1 MSYRL
6 HTNNMSWWLPVFGR
20 NGVGRLTQTDEP
32 LSPLVHMDVPSSVA
46 LYIHV
51 LSYCRMLRL
60 VNTQAST
67 IDLAEMNIRALS
79 KNPRHI
85 ALKGWEQRHEMDL
98 TPILFLS
105 LLACGWYS
113 LSAYQACNSLEDG
126 SHCVASRLDAKTT
139 MDNRFNIHF
148 SVI

>member
-20 NGVGRLTQTDEP
+20 NGVGRLTQIDEP

-67 IDLAEMNIRALS
+67 TDLAEMNIWALS
-79 KNPRHI
+79 KNPRHL
-85 ALKGWEQRHEMDL
+85 ALKGWEQRHETDL

-105 LLACGWYS
+105 LLACGWYR
-113 LSAYQACNSLEDG
+113 LSAYQAYNSLEG
-126 SHCVASRLDAKTT
+126 RGMGHGMHSEISRGQSQ
-139 MDNRFNIHF
+139 N
-148 SVI
+148 